1 MTVQRF
7 VAGTLV
13 AVMALGSTPAFA
25 ARQAP
30 GVIAGKA
37 TDEAKQPY
45 SDYAVQLRDVAT
57 GLVIS
62 TKPLDV
68 KGEFSFTGV
77 PIARYLVELVQIE
90 KKKIVCTE
98 GPYALTAPAPSKPDV
113 NVKCGKV
120 PVAIWLVAAGAGA
133 GVAVAIATQSTSK

>member
-62 TKPLDV
+62 TTPLDV

-77 PIARYLVELVQIE
+77 PIARYLVEL
-90 KKKIVCTE
+90 
-98 GPYALTAPAPSKPDV
+98 PSQEV
-113 NVKCGKV
+113 
-120 PVAIWLVAAGAGA
+120 
-133 GVAVAIATQSTSK
+133 GVALVSGERCGVASGLREE